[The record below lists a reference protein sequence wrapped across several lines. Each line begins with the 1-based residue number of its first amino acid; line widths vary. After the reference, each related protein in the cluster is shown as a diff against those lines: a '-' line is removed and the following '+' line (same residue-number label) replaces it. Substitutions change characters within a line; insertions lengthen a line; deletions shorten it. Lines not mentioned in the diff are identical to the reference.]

1 MSFPMEIHG
10 TYGQQ
15 FEHSADQRNP
25 LGTKLILP
33 DGRCFRY
40 CRVDAGAAT
49 VAGSL
54 YESEA
59 TTANWNNENPTVAAA
74 VDAIEVTVDVATTP
88 AADDF
93 AEGFLVDETN
103 GHTYSIKSNTA
114 ADPTVL
120 TLNDPLVTDLATA
133 DVVSM
138 FRSPY
143 RDVVVKTA
151 ADAAAPVVGVA
162 PCVIDADYYGWL
174 QTRGLCGVLVEDT
187 IVVGDNCV
195 ASPVNDAGAVSAA
208 ADDTNQHV
216 GKVLEIGANAEIGT
230 VFLEID

>member
-10 TYGQQ
+10 AYGAQ
-15 FEHSADQRNP
+15 FDHTVDQRNP

-33 DGRCFRY
+33 DGRAFRY
-40 CRVDAGAAT
+40 CRVGGANT

-59 TTANWNNENPTVAAA
+59 KTTNWFNENPTVVAAQYA
-74 VDAIEVTVDVATTP
+74 ETVTVDVATTP
-88 AADDF
+88 AANDF

-103 GHTYSIKSNTA
+103 GHTYSIASNTA

-120 TLNDPLVTDLATA
+120 TLNDRLETDLATG

-138 FRSPY
+138 MRSPY
-143 RDVVVKTA
+143 RDVIVKTA
-151 ADAAAPVVGVA
+151 AEPAAPVVGVA
-162 PCVIDADYYGWL
+162 PCIIDTLYYGWL

-187 IVVGDNCV
+187 IVVGDPAV
-195 ASPVNDAGAVSAA
+195 ASVLNDAGACECAT
-208 ADDTNQHV
+208 DDVCQV
-216 GKVLEIGANAEIGT
+216 IGSVLEIGANTEIGT
-230 VFLEID
+230 VFLTLD